1 MAAKVQYD
9 RAVIDGIKLDA
20 AGLDLGDKDD
30 SLVCPFCNKSGS
42 YGVRRVAEGLVYNC
56 FRIACGAKG
65 FVPMVGGFTYSAE
78 AAIKRKAANAKPTLN
93 PYLGKTVS
101 LPDSVVEWLYKKY
114 ELNAA
119 CVAAQGWTYDERH
132 HRIIM
137 PINSYFGYT
146 YGIVAKKLPLSP
158 YKGAKALNYF
168 DKSEPVKLAYSRT
181 TKEWIG
187 RQDSIVLVEDIISA
201 TKVGKYMNCA
211 ALLGTNLTHKQIAFL
226 SAHYKEVVMMLDPD
240 AIGKSLLYQ
249 KQYGSLFDA
258 FKIVELKADPKDST
272 HEILANALLAI

>member
-9 RAVIDGIKLDA
+9 QAIINGIKLDA
-20 AGLDLGDKDD
+20 AGLDLGEKDD
-30 SLVCPFCNKSGS
+30 SLVCPFCNKRCS
-42 YGVRRVAEGLVYNC
+42 YGVRRAAEGLVYNC

-65 FVPMVGGFTYSAE
+65 FIPMVGGFTYSAE
-78 AAIKRKAANAKPTLN
+78 AAIKRKTPKPTLN
-93 PYLGKTVS
+93 PYLGKTAS

-114 ELNAA
+114 EITAA
-119 CVAAQGWTYDERH
+119 SVAVQGWTYDERH

-168 DKSEPVKLAYSRT
+168 DKSEPVKLSYSRT
-181 TKEWIG
+181 SKEWIG

-201 TKVGKYMNCA
+201 TKVAKYMNCA

-226 SAHYKEVVMMLDPD
+226 SAHYKEVIMMLDPD

-249 KQYGSLFDA
+249 KQYGSLFDS
-258 FKIVELKADPKDST
+258 FKIVDLKADPKDT
-272 HEILANALLAI
+272 KFGVLTQALLSV

>member
-9 RAVIDGIKLDA
+9 QATINGIKLDA
-20 AGLDLGDKDD
+20 AGLDLGEKDD
-30 SLVCPFCNKSGS
+30 SLVCPFCKKLGS

-56 FRIACGAKG
+56 FRVACGAKG

-78 AAIKRKAANAKPTLN
+78 AAIKRKTPKPTLN
-93 PYLGKTVS
+93 PYLGKTTS
-101 LPDSVVEWLYKKY
+101 LPDSVVNWLYKTY
-114 ELNAA
+114 ELKQPD
-119 CVAAQGWTYDERH
+119 VAAQGWTYDERH

-137 PINSYFGYT
+137 PINSYFGYS
-146 YGIVAKKLPLSP
+146 YGVVAKKLPLSP

-168 DKSEPVKLAYSRT
+168 DKEEPVKLAYSRT
-181 TKEWIG
+181 LKQWIG

-226 SAHYKEVVMMLDPD
+226 SAHYKEIVMMLDPD

-258 FKIVELKADPKDST
+258 FKIVDLKADPKDSA
-272 HEILANALLAI
+272 HEILAHALLAV